1 MVAPAEANQVSPSSV
16 MDNWR
21 RRVKT
26 ETMSSKNWSSEWGF
40 LVEPGG
46 GTNKSNEVY
55 NLEKRARF
63 QSTIS
68 LNLTEEARQV
78 IEQER
83 KGSGDTLDTFVRG
96 YLKKGTRPSPKEEF
110 TKPVLTSMDY
120 GWGNDLE
127 RFGKLSIPM
136 R

>member
-1 MVAPAEANQVSPSSV
+1 
-16 MDNWR
+16 DNWR
-21 RRVKT
+21 RRVRN
-26 ETMSSKNWSSEWGF
+26 ESMASKNWGSEWGF
-40 LVEPGG
+40 LVEPGSE
-46 GTNKSNEVY
+46 NKHKDVHNP
-55 NLEKRARF
+55 EKRAHF
-63 QSTIS
+63 KSTIS
-68 LNLTEEARQV
+68 LNLTEQARQA

-83 KGSGDTLDTFVRG
+83 SGTGDTLDTFVRG
-96 YLKKGTRPSPKEEF
+96 YLKKGTRPIPREEF